1 MVVGALLGAITGEL
15 VLGVSDE
22 RFRLRL
28 LEVGADEE
36 LLEVL
41 VGFEHVEP
49 VLEPASAQGGVG
61 GLVVEVAVVAESEDP
76 VGGGA
81 VG

>member
-1 MVVGALLGAITGEL
+1 VVLGALLGAITREL
-15 VLGVSDE
+15 VLGVNDE
-22 RFRLRL
+22 RFVLRL

-41 VGFEHVEP
+41 VGFEHVEA
-49 VLEPASAQGGVG
+49 VLDAAAGQGGVG
-61 GLVVEVAVVAESEDP
+61 GLLVEVAVVAEGEHA